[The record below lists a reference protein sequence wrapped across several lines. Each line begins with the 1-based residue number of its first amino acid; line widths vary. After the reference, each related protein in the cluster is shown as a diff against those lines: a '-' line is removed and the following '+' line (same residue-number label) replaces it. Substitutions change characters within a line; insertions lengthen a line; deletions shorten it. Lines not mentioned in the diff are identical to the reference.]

1 MAFLPKEGLLQLGVI
16 ALMLAIVPFGI
27 SNGFVYGVVILA
39 ILNAAVAVSLNLF
52 VGSAG
57 QISLGHAA
65 FFGIG
70 AYAMAILPADHGLH
84 GIAAALVGI
93 AVVGCLAYFVG
104 RPILRLKG
112 HYLAMATLGVGIIVF
127 LVINTEIAITG
138 GPDGKPVL
146 PMTVFGISLFGDGIW
161 YAISAVFLLAVSWAS
176 LNILETGFGRTLRAL
191 HTSEAGAVSVGID
204 VAAAKVKVF
213 VFSAC
218 VASAAGSIY
227 AAYIGFVTPEEA
239 GFMKS
244 VGYVIMIVIG
254 GLGSVM
260 GAIVGAAIITVLPQ
274 LLTGFHDYE
283 QLVFG
288 VVLMLVVIGL
298 RHGIVPTLH
307 RQIRLRGAND

>member
-1 MAFLPKEGLLQLGVI
+1 MPFIPKNGLVQLGAI
-16 ALMLAIVPFGI
+16 ALVLVLLPLGI

-70 AYAMAILPADHGLH
+70 AYAMAILPSDYDLHGLV
-84 GIAAALVGI
+84 AAFIGVGF
-93 AVVGCLAYFVG
+93 VGCLAWLVG
-104 RPILRLKG
+104 RPILRLSG
-112 HYLAMATLGVGIIVF
+112 HYLAMATLGIGIIVF
-127 LVINTEIAITG
+127 LVINTEISTTG
-138 GPDGKPVL
+138 GPDGKPVF
-146 PMTVFGISLFGDGIW
+146 PMSIFGISLYGDKVW
-161 YAISAVFLLAVSWAS
+161 YGISAVFLLIVSWVS
-176 LNILETGFGRTLRAL
+176 LNILETGFGRSLRAL
-191 HTSEAGAVSVGID
+191 HASEAGAASVGID

-254 GLGSVM
+254 GLGSVT
-260 GAIVGAAIITVLPQ
+260 GAIVGAVIITTLPQ

-283 QLVFG
+283 QFVFG
-288 VVLMLVVIGL
+288 LVLMLVVIGL
-298 RHGIVPTLH
+298 RRGIVPTLH
-307 RQIRLRGAND
+307 QFFRSGVAK